1 MLEESNIGIFHME
14 KVVQLGINCFLAEE
28 ITSIK
33 SKYSKKTFKIT
44 NKEKSNQ
51 LESLTSLPLL
61 TRSLQFFLGYSGSF

>member
-33 SKYSKKTFKIT
+33 SKYSKKNIHSKLQTRKNLI
-44 NKEKSNQ
+44 
-51 LESLTSLPLL
+51 SLKA
-61 TRSLQFFLGYSGSF
+61 